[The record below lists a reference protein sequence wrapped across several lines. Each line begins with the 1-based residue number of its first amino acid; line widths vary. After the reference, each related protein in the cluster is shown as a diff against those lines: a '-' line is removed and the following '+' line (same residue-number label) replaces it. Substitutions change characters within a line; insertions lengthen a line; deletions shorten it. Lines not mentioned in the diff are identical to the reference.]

1 MDEKDENDKEKEM
14 NNNIISNNTRNI
26 KKIHYNNNFGLTKE
40 QFELMKKIREEAI
53 TRTERYSDLIS
64 SNKSND
70 ELIDTH
76 KNKKKKINLIKSDTN
91 SKSEKINLDN
101 NSLGIGDIEDKN
113 DDKIIDPNKER
124 IFKKSQAFIFYKG
137 EPIII
142 IGPDSQYYVW
152 IFSFVSFFCII
163 LYSLKNTFMILKIGF
178 SLSYLFF
185 AITYTL
191 LLVLNPGIPIN
202 KKDYDITKLQGNYRQ
217 CPECNCISKDE
228 IGRYTV
234 HCEICKICV
243 EYFDHHCAFTT
254 KCIGK
259 NNRIIFK
266 MFLISIPLLFLVSFL
281 YLIF

>member
-1 MDEKDENDKEKEM
+1 
-14 NNNIISNNTRNI
+14 
-26 KKIHYNNNFGLTKE
+26 
-40 QFELMKKIREEAI
+40 
-53 TRTERYSDLIS
+53 
-64 SNKSND
+64 
-70 ELIDTH
+70 
-76 KNKKKKINLIKSDTN
+76 
-91 SKSEKINLDN
+91 
-101 NSLGIGDIEDKN
+101 
-113 DDKIIDPNKER
+113 
-124 IFKKSQAFIFYKG
+124 
-137 EPIII
+137 
-142 IGPDSQYYVW
+142 
-152 IFSFVSFFCII
+152 
-163 LYSLKNTFMILKIGF
+163 MILKIGF

-217 CPECNCISKDE
+217 CPDCNCISKDE

>member
-152 IFSFVSFFCII
+152 IFS
-163 LYSLKNTFMILKIGF
+163 
-178 SLSYLFF
+178 
-185 AITYTL
+185 TYTL

-217 CPECNCISKDE
+217 CPYCNCISKDE

>member
-101 NSLGIGDIEDKN
+101 N
-113 DDKIIDPNKER
+113 KER

-217 CPECNCISKDE
+217 CPE
-228 IGRYTV
+228 
-234 HCEICKICV
+234 ICKICV